1 MLTNNLERSGNEERE
16 REREKQLDL
25 GVGDVS
31 ILANLGGGGGA
42 ELGDGGD
49 FVEVVDVDDGWDG
62 SAHCF
67 EEIDNS
73 VPRFLQ
79 TR

>member
-16 REREKQLDL
+16 RERETQLDL
-25 GVGDVS
+25 GVGDVR

-42 ELGDGGD
+42 ELGDGSD
-49 FVEVVDVDDGWDG
+49 FVEVVDVYDGWDG